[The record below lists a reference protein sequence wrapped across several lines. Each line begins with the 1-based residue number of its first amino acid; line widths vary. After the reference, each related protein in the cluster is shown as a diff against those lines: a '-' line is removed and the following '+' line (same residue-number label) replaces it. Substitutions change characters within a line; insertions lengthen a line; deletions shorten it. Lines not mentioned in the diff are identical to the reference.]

1 MKSKKIT
8 YVLLF
13 IYLFFLTWIILFKM
27 QFDIS
32 ILINMNFRNIN
43 LIPFAGSIII
53 NDKVNI
59 SEIVLNVLAF
69 VPFGI
74 YISMIKENWST
85 FKKIIPVFILSFV
98 YETMQ
103 YIFAIGASD
112 ITDLIGNTLGG
123 VIGIIIFALCSKV
136 FKDKNYKILNILALS
151 GTIIAVVFIGIIIIV
166 NI

>member
-8 YVLLF
+8 FVLLF

-27 QFDIS
+27 QLDIS

-43 LIPFAGSIII
+43 LIPFAGSVII

-59 SEIVLNVLAF
+59 SEIVLNVIAF

-74 YISMIKENWST
+74 YISMLKENWSV
-85 FKKIIPVFILSFV
+85 FKKIIPIFVLSFV

-123 VIGIIIFALCSKV
+123 VIGIAVFKV
-136 FKDKNYKILNILALS
+136 FSKI
-151 GTIIAVVFIGIIIIV
+151 F
-166 NI
+166 